1 MKVPEA
7 YPLGYVED
15 LNDAR
20 TMLASFWGSLL
31 RFGFAV
37 IKMPMLPVEPSM
49 AKFMGQ
55 DVASP
60 GHGQALTK
68 INSFCV
74 VVPDTI
80 RIRVPTVHV
89 GI

>member
-1 MKVPEA
+1 M
-7 YPLGYVED
+7 GYVED

-20 TMLASFWGSLL
+20 TTLAGFWGSLL
-31 RFGFAV
+31 SLGFAV
-37 IKMPMLPVEPSM
+37 VKMPMLPVEPGM

-55 DVASP
+55 DVASS

-80 RIRVPTVHV
+80 GIRVTTVHV
-89 GI
+89 SI